1 MKKLLYI
8 LPFLLLPFMV
18 AGQESNTEET
28 VKKESA
34 NYKNQ
39 IDLGIEILAPSFS
52 YTRKINE
59 NIRIGA
65 GFGFGYSLAFG
76 ESQNLGIKDPG
87 FRFKDGVVEII
98 HIGAI
103 LEFKL
108 NRHFFYELKPQLTM
122 LGDSEFQG
130 QVVYGLKNGLFIKLN
145 KIKLGLNVCV
155 GKSESEKWLFY
166 IQPLQLKIPIKH
178 W

>member
-1 MKKLLYI
+1 
-8 LPFLLLPFMV
+8 MV

-28 VKKESA
+28 VKKEVD

-65 GFGFGYSLAFG
+65 GFGFGYSFAPGKRMKFNK
-76 ESQNLGIKDPG
+76 SKGIAL
-87 FRFKDGVVEII
+87 ELL
-98 HIGAI
+98 HIGSVI
-103 LEFKL
+103 EFKL
-108 NRHFFYELKPQLTM
+108 TDILYYEFKPQLSIV
-122 LGDSEFQG
+122 SEEFEPDG
-130 QVVYGLKNGLFIKLN
+130 LAIGLKNGLFIKLS
-145 KIKLGLNVCV
+145 KVKLGLNLTV
-155 GKSESEKWLFY
+155 GKSESDKWLFY
-166 IQPLQLKIPIKH
+166 IQPLQLKIPIRH